1 MVRGWLLWPQA
12 GPPYMLHAHSVV
24 SGPAG
29 LLDVTPLRDQALHF
43 LRHEGSE
50 DEFLSLAKNYAQ
62 YIHGLDFTQVAPPDP
77 ESWQ

>member
-1 MVRGWLLWPQA
+1 
-12 GPPYMLHAHSVV
+12 MLHAHSVV

-50 DEFLSLAKNYAQ
+50 DEFFSLAKNYAQ
-62 YIHGLDFTQVAPPDP
+62 YIHGLDFTQIAPPDP